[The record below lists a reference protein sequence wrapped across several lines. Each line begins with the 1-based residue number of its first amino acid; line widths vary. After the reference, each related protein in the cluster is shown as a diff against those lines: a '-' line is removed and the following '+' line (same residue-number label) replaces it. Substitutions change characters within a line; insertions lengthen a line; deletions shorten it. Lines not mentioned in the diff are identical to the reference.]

1 MEHSPFLLLLST
13 VLLLLTATPGTHSQP
28 AAAPAPPGPT
38 NVTKILEKAGQFT
51 VFIRLL
57 KSTGVANQLYGQLNN
72 SDNGITIFAPS
83 DSSFSSLKAGT
94 LNSLS
99 DEQQVELIQFHVVP
113 SYVSSSNFQTIS
125 NPLRT
130 QAGDSAEGHFPLNIT
145 TSGNTVNITSGVTN
159 TTVSGN
165 VYSDGQLAVYQVD
178 KVLLPQQVFDPRP
191 PAPAPAPTVSKSKKK
206 KDDGDSPDDDSPA
219 DASFA
224 LREVGSVRN
233 AVSFCVIT
241 KSWGGHQSINDRNDV
256 DGIEKAA
263 DSECGEG
270 SSDSMVAWK
279 EQPMKKKK

>member
-1 MEHSPFLLLLST
+1 MEQSLIIVLFT
-13 VLLLLTATPGTHSQP
+13 VLLLLLTTAPGTLSQSSP
-28 AAAPAPPGPT
+28 AAAPAPAGPT

-57 KSTGVANQLYGQLNN
+57 KSTGVANQLLGQLNN

-94 LNSLS
+94 LNSLN
-99 DEQQVELIQFHVVP
+99 DEQQVELIQFHVIP

-145 TSGNTVNITSGVTN
+145 TSGNTVNITTGVTN
-159 TTVSGN
+159 TTISGN

-191 PAPAPAPTVSKSKKK
+191 PAPAPAPSVTKSKKK
-206 KDDGDSPDDDSPA
+206 KEDSDSSGDDSPA

-224 LREVGSVRN
+224 SRNVGSVCD
-233 AVSFCVIT
+233 AVSFCVM
-241 KSWGGHQSINDRNDV
+241 SV
-256 DGIEKAA
+256 
-263 DSECGEG
+263 
-270 SSDSMVAWK
+270 MLAWFYL
-279 EQPMKKKK
+279 

>member
-1 MEHSPFLLLLST
+1 MEHSPFFLLLST

-38 NVTKILEKAGQFT
+38 N
-51 VFIRLL
+51 
-57 KSTGVANQLYGQLNN
+57 LNN

-99 DEQQVELIQFHVVP
+99 DEQQVELVQFHVVP

-130 QAGDSAEGHFPLNIT
+130 QAGDSADGHFPLNIT

-159 TTVSGN
+159 TTVSGS

-263 DSECGEG
+263 DSE
-270 SSDSMVAWK
+270 
-279 EQPMKKKK
+279 

>member
-1 MEHSPFLLLLST
+1 MEHSLIILLFT
-13 VLLLLTATPGTHSQP
+13 VLLLLTTTPGILSQP
-28 AAAPAPPGPT
+28 SPAVAPAPPGPT

-83 DSSFSSLKAGT
+83 DSSFTGLKAGT
-94 LNSLS
+94 LNSLT
-99 DEQQVELIQFHVVP
+99 DEQQVELIQFHVIP

-130 QAGDSAEGHFPLNIT
+130 QAGDSADGHFPLNVT

-191 PAPAPAPTVSKSKKK
+191 PAPAPAPSVSKSKKK
-206 KDDGDSPDDDSPA
+206 KDDSDSSSDDSPA

-224 LREVGSVRN
+224 LRNVGSVCD
-233 AVSFCVIT
+233 AVSFCVM
-241 KSWGGHQSINDRNDV
+241 SV
-256 DGIEKAA
+256 
-263 DSECGEG
+263 
-270 SSDSMVAWK
+270 MLAWFYLL
-279 EQPMKKKK
+279 

>member
-1 MEHSPFLLLLST
+1 MEHSPFFLLLST

-99 DEQQVELIQFHVVP
+99 DEQQVELIHW
-113 SYVSSSNFQTIS
+113 SGSASEWRVSC
-125 NPLRT
+125 L
-130 QAGDSAEGHFPLNIT
+130 SA
-145 TSGNTVNITSGVTN
+145 
-159 TTVSGN
+159 
-165 VYSDGQLAVYQVD
+165 
-178 KVLLPQQVFDPRP
+178 
-191 PAPAPAPTVSKSKKK
+191 
-206 KDDGDSPDDDSPA
+206 
-219 DASFA
+219 
-224 LREVGSVRN
+224 
-233 AVSFCVIT
+233 

>member
-1 MEHSPFLLLLST
+1 MEQSLTILLFT
-13 VLLLLTATPGTHSQP
+13 VLLLLITTTPGTLSQPSP
-28 AAAPAPPGPT
+28 AAAPAPAGPT

-83 DSSFSSLKAGT
+83 DSSFSGLKAGT
-94 LNSLS
+94 LNSLN
-99 DEQQVELIQFHVVP
+99 DEQQVELIQFHVIP
-113 SYVSSSNFQTIS
+113 SYVSSTNFQTIS

-130 QAGDSAEGHFPLNIT
+130 QAGDSAEGHFPLNVT
-145 TSGNTVNITSGVTN
+145 TSGNTVNITTGVTN

-191 PAPAPAPTVSKSKKK
+191 PAPAPAPSATKSKKK
-206 KDDGDSPDDDSPA
+206 KDDSDSSGDDSPA

-224 LREVGSVRN
+224 SRNVGSVCQ
-233 AVSFCVIT
+233 AVSFCIISV
-241 KSWGGHQSINDRNDV
+241 
-256 DGIEKAA
+256 
-263 DSECGEG
+263 
-270 SSDSMVAWK
+270 MFAWFYL
-279 EQPMKKKK
+279 

>member
-1 MEHSPFLLLLST
+1 MEHSPFFLLLST
-13 VLLLLTATPGTHSQP
+13 VLLLLLLTATPGAHSQP

-57 KSTGVANQLYGQLNN
+57 KSTGVASQLYGQLNN

-94 LNSLS
+94 LNSLT
-99 DEQQVELIQFHVVP
+99 DEQQVELVQFHVIP

-130 QAGDSAEGHFPLNIT
+130 QAGDSADGHFPLNIT

-165 VYSDGQLAVYQVD
+165 VYTDGQLAVYQVD

-191 PAPAPAPTVSKSKKK
+191 PAPAPAPTVAKSKKK
-206 KDDGDSPDDDSPA
+206 KDDGDSTDDDTPA

-224 LREVGSVRN
+224 LREVGSVPN
-233 AVSFCVIT
+233 AVLVCVI
-241 KSWGGHQSINDRNDV
+241 SI
-256 DGIEKAA
+256 
-263 DSECGEG
+263 SL
-270 SSDSMVAWK
+270 AWFYL
-279 EQPMKKKK
+279 

>member
-1 MEHSPFLLLLST
+1 MEHSPFFLLLST

-51 VFIRLL
+51 IFIRLL

-99 DEQQVELIQFHVVP
+99 DEQQVELVQFHVVP

-130 QAGDSAEGHFPLNIT
+130 QAGDSADGHFPLNIT

-159 TTVSGN
+159 TTVSGS

-233 AVSFCVIT
+233 AVSFCVISISLACWSGSAGEWRVSCLSA

-263 DSECGEG
+263 DSE
-270 SSDSMVAWK
+270 
-279 EQPMKKKK
+279 